1 MDVSMY
7 CSSLPC
13 SLFFPVTFF
22 FLAFGETWSV
32 AVTRIKLAR
41 CTSNAE
47 HYVYLTSHG
56 VVTIPLQRSTWFPEA
71 AFYDENGNLDYYTVK
86 GAEGYIG
93 TLDGRLKSPLATES
107 LIENKDGVLQPPP
120 PRGGVGAPHQY
131 SLGGGSLLPSICA
144 DARYIDAV
152 IVLQASQYHL

>member
-13 SLFFPVTFF
+13 SLFFPRHF

-71 AFYDENGNLDYYTVK
+71 AFYDENGNLDYYAVK

-120 PRGGVGAPHQY
+120 PRGGGR
-131 SLGGGSLLPSICA
+131 STPSIFSRGRQPATFYLC
-144 DARYIDAV
+144 
-152 IVLQASQYHL
+152 